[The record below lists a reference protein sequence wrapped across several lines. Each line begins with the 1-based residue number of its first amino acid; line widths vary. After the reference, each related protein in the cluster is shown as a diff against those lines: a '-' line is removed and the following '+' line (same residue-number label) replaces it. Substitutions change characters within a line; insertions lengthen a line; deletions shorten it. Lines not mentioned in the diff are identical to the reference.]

1 MKLKIASRLSQFSG
15 EGRSLERDCAASPW
29 GPAFAGARSRAC
41 ERGFSLIELLVVIV
55 IIGLLSTVVVVT
67 MADPRGRIT
76 GDADKFAGR
85 VRAAR
90 DSAIVSGRPMALWVS
105 QTGYGFERREDGQ
118 WRALSEGPLAATD
131 WSRDAQARFDGVSQL
146 RMVFDNVGRAD
157 QTLDFTLTRDPQ
169 HVRVRIDL
177 DGRVKTGE

>member
-1 MKLKIASRLSQFSG
+1 MKRVIASRPG
-15 EGRSLERDCAASPW
+15 RDCATSR
-29 GPAFAGARSRAC
+29 GPLAFAELPSRARQ
-41 ERGFSLIELLVVIV
+41 RGFSLVELLVVIV
-55 IIGLLSTVVVVT
+55 IIGLLSTVVVIT

-76 GDADKFAGR
+76 GDADRFAGR

-105 QTGYGFERREDGQ
+105 QTGYGFQRREDGQ

-146 RMVFDNVGRAD
+146 RMVFDTVGRAD
-157 QTLDFTLTRDPQ
+157 QALDFTLARDQ
-169 HVRVRIDL
+169 QQVRVRIDL

>member
-1 MKLKIASRLSQFSG
+1 MRCVAASLSG
-15 EGRSLERDCAASPW
+15 EGRSPGRECARSRWAPT
-29 GPAFAGARSRAC
+29 FTGARSRKL

-55 IIGLLSTVVVVT
+55 VIGLLSSVVVLT
-67 MADPRGRIT
+67 MVDPRGRIT
-76 GDADKFAGR
+76 SDADRFAGR

-105 QTGYGFERREDGQ
+105 QTGYGFERRTDGAWQ
-118 WRALSEGPLAATD
+118 AMTEGPLAATD
-131 WSRDAQARFDGVSQL
+131 WSKEAQARFEGVSQL

-157 QTLDFTLTRDPQ
+157 QPLDFTLTRDTQ

-177 DGRVKTGE
+177 DGRVKTSE

>member
-15 EGRSLERDCAASPW
+15 EGRSLERGCAASPW
-29 GPAFAGARSRAC
+29 APACAGARSRAC

-67 MADPRGRIT
+67 MTDPRGRIT

-105 QTGYGFERREDGQ
+105 QTGYGFERREQGE
-118 WRALSEGPLAATD
+118 WRALSEGPLAAAD

-146 RMVFDNVGRAD
+146 RMVFDSVGRAD
-157 QTLDFTLTRDPQ
+157 QTLDFTLARDMQ

>member
-1 MKLKIASRLSQFSG
+1 MNSFV
-15 EGRSLERDCAASPW
+15 
-29 GPAFAGARSRAC
+29 RSR

-76 GDADKFAGR
+76 ADADKFAGR

-105 QTGYGFERREDGQ
+105 QTGYGFERREQGE
-118 WRALSEGPLAATD
+118 WRALSEGPLAVAD

-146 RMVFDNVGRAD
+146 RMVFDSVGRAD
-157 QTLDFTLTRDPQ
+157 QTLDFTLARDTQ

>member
-1 MKLKIASRLSQFSG
+1 MKSFV
-15 EGRSLERDCAASPW
+15 
-29 GPAFAGARSRAC
+29 RSREHGLESSRRYAQQ
-41 ERGFSLIELLVVIV
+41 GFSLIELLVVIV

-90 DSAIVSGRPMALWVS
+90 DSAVVSGRPMALWVS
-105 QTGYGFERREDGQ
+105 QTGYGFEQREEGA
-118 WRALSEGPLAATD
+118 WHALSEGPLAAAD

-146 RMVFDNVGRAD
+146 RMVFDSIGRAD
-157 QTLDFTLTRDPQ
+157 QPLDFTLARDQQ
-169 HVRVRIDL
+169 HVRVRVDL